1 MGIFSCFFNLCCFLG
16 PDNANIG
23 RIINIFGE
31 AFYRDTI
38 DPTKPEGY
46 RILNIVRQVQSNE
59 NIFQSIVAGMRP
71 EHQQALHSA
80 FQAQTQQTS

>member
-1 MGIFSCFFNLCCFLG
+1 MFIYFRFFDLRCVLG
-16 PDNANIG
+16 PDNSNIS
-23 RIINIFGE
+23 RILNIFAE

-46 RILNIVRQVQSNE
+46 RILNIVTQVRSNE

-71 EHQQALHSA
+71 EHQQALQSA